1 MTFRLLIF
9 FNTDILCRENEGR
22 MEREGKKTLEMTNNN
37 EKVLKKNMFEFELF
51 THILIRRNQCLVHY
65 YSLVVH
71 LLFKYNTKNEVDYS

>member
-37 EKVLKKNMFEFELF
+37 EKVLKKKYVRIRTLH
-51 THILIRRNQCLVHY
+51 THTHKKESVFS
-65 YSLVVH
+65 SL
-71 LLFKYNTKNEVDYS
+71 L